1 MGGITSMK
9 TALKIPAKVDKII
22 IEDFGVLVNK
32 DFLNFAKLV
41 FSLHEQAILNMPKVS
56 TEQEAAKF
64 LSDFMYERVP
74 DDVKPHIRKAEGK
87 NSNFLNQ
94 NSDGSI
100 SHSSNLKVLRKS
112 LENEDTLISKYEG
125 VFDGPSYFIYGKKSM
140 IHVNDEA
147 EIIKKHFPKA
157 QFVGIDSAAHYIH
170 ADAPILFFNALL
182 KFLKE

>member
-125 VFDGPSYFIYGKKSM
+125 MMKQKLLRNIFQKPS
-140 IHVNDEA
+140 
-147 EIIKKHFPKA
+147 
-157 QFVGIDSAAHYIH
+157 
-170 ADAPILFFNALL
+170 LL
-182 KFLKE
+182 ELTVLLTIFMRMLRFSSLMLC